1 MPTSYHAAHDR
12 YDRLKEQKQRAW
24 ERAERLKA
32 DYEAAYADYLAI
44 SQQEHD
50 AMIAAGSVN
59 QELRAA
65 GRRPPPRKGV
75 RGLVSRYL
83 GR

>member
-1 MPTSYHAAHDR
+1 MPAAYHAAHDR
-12 YDRLKEQKQRAW
+12 YEQLREQKKRAW

-44 SQQEHD
+44 SRQEHD
-50 AMIAAGSVN
+50 AMIAAGAVN

-65 GRRPPPRKGV
+65 GKRLPPRKGV